1 MQEFLY
7 TNKMTSK
14 VKKNQNFIHNL
25 LSLNR
30 KRSAC
35 FFFFFSHMENN
46 VMTTPARPSKGE
58 SA

>member
-35 FFFFFSHMENN
+35 FFFFPHMENN
-46 VMTTPARPSKGE
+46 VMTTPARLSKGE